1 MVNMKESLLQT
12 LRRDY
17 KPKLPHILMEDF
29 SQISIKKTPSKIVEA
44 VVKNSFPKTA
54 EQPFIKLEKSKEI
67 ENKKH
72 SIKKIGVILSGGQ
85 AAGGHNVISG
95 LFDAMKKANPDSVLY
110 GFKGGPSGLIEN
122 KYIEIT
128 EQLLQQY
135 RNTGGFDIIG
145 SGRTKIQT
153 EEQISSSIETARKLD
168 LDGLLIVGGDDSNTN
183 AAFLAESFLNAH
195 LKTAVVGV
203 PKTIDGDLKNEHIEI
218 SFGFDT
224 ATKTYS
230 ELIGNIA
237 RDATS
242 AKKYWH
248 FIKLMGRSASH
259 IALECAL
266 QTAPNICLI
275 SEEVKEKNMTL
286 EMIAKEIAEV
296 VLTRSQNGEN
306 FGIILV
312 PEGLI
317 EFIPEMQTLI
327 SELNEILG
335 KASINT
341 EATQEEKNE
350 SLSKVLSK
358 ASFELF
364 KSLPKDVAQQLLLDR
379 DPHGNV
385 QVSRIETEKL
395 LIYFVEKELSM
406 LKKDGKYNGKFSS
419 YSHFFGYEGRSAFPS
434 NFDCNYCYT
443 LGYTAFI
450 LMEENCTGYI
460 VSVKDL
466 TKPVAEWSVGAV
478 PLVSML
484 NVERRNGKDNLVI
497 KKALVDLMGKPFMI
511 WQEMQKTCKIQTS
524 YRYPGAIQ
532 YFGISELVDA
542 TTITLANS

>member
-1 MVNMKESLLQT
+1 MRKSILQT
-12 LRRDY
+12 LRLEY
-17 KPKLPHILMEDF
+17 KPKLPSILMEDF
-29 SQISIKKTPSKIVEA
+29 NYISIKKTFSKEVEE
-44 VVKNSFPKTA
+44 VIKNSFPKTA
-54 EQPFIKLEKSKEI
+54 GQPFIKLEKSKEI
-67 ENKKH
+67 VKKEYKA
-72 SIKKIGVILSGGQ
+72 KKIGVILSGGQ

-95 LFDAMKKANPDSVLY
+95 LFDAMKKANPASILY
-110 GFKGGPSGLIEN
+110 GFQGGPSGLIEN
-122 KYIEIT
+122 NYIEIT
-128 EQLLQQY
+128 EKLLEQY

-153 EEQISSSIETARKLD
+153 QQQIASSIETAKKLE
-168 LDGLLIVGGDDSNTN
+168 LDGLVIVGGDDSNTN
-183 AAFLAESFLNAH
+183 AAFLAESFLTQG

-203 PKTIDGDLKNEHIEI
+203 PKTIDGDLKNEYIET

-237 RDATS
+237 RDASS

-275 SEEVKEKNMTL
+275 SEEVKENAMTV
-286 EMIAKEIAEV
+286 EMIAKEISEV
-296 VLTRSQNGEN
+296 ILKRSQNGED

-317 EFIPEMQTLI
+317 EFIPEMQVLI
-327 SELNEILG
+327 SELNEVLG
-335 KASINT
+335 KHSFSFDSS
-341 EATQEEKNE
+341 QEEKE
-350 SLSKVLSK
+350 KVLLKNLSET
-358 ASFELF
+358 SFALF

-395 LIYFVEKELSM
+395 LIYFVEKELEI
-406 LKKDGKYNGKFSS
+406 LKKSGKYNGKFSS

-434 NFDCNYCYT
+434 NFDCNYCYA
-443 LGYTAFI
+443 LGYTAFMLI
-450 LMEENCTGYI
+450 EEKCTGYI
-460 VSVKDL
+460 VCVKDL
-466 TKPVAEWSVGAV
+466 IKVASEWSVGAV

-484 NVERRNGKDNLVI
+484 NVERRNTKNNLVI
-497 KKALVDLMGKPFMI
+497 KKALVDLSGKPFMM
-511 WQEMQKTCKIQTS
+511 WKEMQKQCKINTS
-524 YRYPGAIQ
+524 YCYPGAIQ